1 MKRRDFLRSIG
12 MSVAG
17 AVAAPRLLRAN
28 GFGGQVV
35 TTNRIYRGGAAIIE
49 NGKVIQPRHEIPVLR
64 DTDVVVVGG
73 GCAGVMAAVSARRA
87 GVKVTLI
94 ERYGYCGG
102 LWTGGLVLIVLGM
115 YAGEI
120 KCLQG
125 IGDELMARLAAMKPG
140 VLNYTPGH
148 DATPDPEAVKYL
160 MNEMLRE
167 AGVDVLYN
175 SWADNAIVDGNT
187 IKGVVIDGKSGC
199 KAIRAKMV
207 VDATGDGDIFGAAG
221 AEHTRH
227 IYKIGLVHRRGNI
240 KPDQKLGSRTPVS
253 NVRWVNMRGEVGD
266 GLDIETLS
274 RMEMDY
280 RHKIWQDILSI
291 QQQAG
296 CENAFVL
303 ETAPQMGVRATRTLA
318 GMHELV
324 YEDYRDRR
332 KFKDVIGVGG
342 RYALVKRPCPLP
354 YRILVPVKLD
364 NLLAAGRCVSADTRM
379 LGYTRVIV
387 PCLLTGHAA
396 GAAAALAVQHKCS
409 PRNNDI
415 KKLQD
420 LLQKQGAYLGARV
433 GPRV

>member
-1 MKRRDFLRSIG
+1 MKRRDFLKSIG
-12 MSVAG
+12 LSFAG
-17 AVAAPRLLRAN
+17 VVAAPRILRADD
-28 GFGGQVV
+28 GFGGRPI

-49 NGKVIQPRHEIPVLR
+49 DGKVIQPRHEIPLLR
-64 DTDVVVVGG
+64 NTDVVVVGG
-73 GCAGVMAAVSARRA
+73 GCAGVMAAIAARRA
-87 GVKVTLI
+87 GVRVTLI

-115 YAGEI
+115 YAGEV

-140 VLNYTPGH
+140 VLNYKPGR

-175 SWADNAIVDGNT
+175 AWADNAIVDGNT

-199 KAIRAKMV
+199 KAIRAKIV
-207 VDATGDGDIFGAAG
+207 VDATGDGDIYGAAG
-221 AEHTRH
+221 AAHTRH
-227 IYKIGLVHRRGNI
+227 LYKIGLVHRRGNI
-240 KPDQKLGSRTPVS
+240 KPDQKLGSHTPVS
-253 NVRWVNMRGEVGD
+253 SVRWVNMRGEVGD

-280 RHKIWQDILSI
+280 RHKIWQDILGI
-291 QQQAG
+291 QQRAG

-303 ETAPQMGVRATRTLA
+303 ETAPQIGVRATRTLA
-318 GMHELV
+318 GTHELV

-332 KFKDVIGVGG
+332 NFKDVIGVGG
-342 RYALVKRPCPLP
+342 KWALVTRPFPLP
-354 YRILVPVKLD
+354 YGILVPVKLD
-364 NLLAAGRCVSADTRM
+364 NLLAAGRCVSASTKM
-379 LGYTRVIV
+379 LNYTRVIV

-396 GAAAALAVQHKCS
+396 GAAAARAVLDKCS

-415 KKLQD
+415 RKLQD
-420 LLQKQGAYLGARV
+420 LLREQGAYLG
-433 GPRV
+433 